1 MHNMKELA
9 EQIEVSPRMIKQYKN
24 ELEQAGIYI
33 DSKRGIYGGYSLNS
47 ELNTIDVGLTS
58 QELVQLKEIEKYFDD
73 KKEIRR
79 IIRKIS
85 NSYEKNTKLD
95 NSKKIKKIIETG
107 KLELEEIYI
116 NIRKAINGRNK
127 VYIEY
132 FSKESGI
139 SKRVIHPAE
148 MFFYLNEW
156 YVAAF
161 CERKGAIRLFK
172 LNDILEYKI
181 LDEVYDNFEIKR

>member
-58 QELVQLKEIEKYFDD
+58 QELVQLKEIEKYFDN

-132 FSKESGI
+132 FSKASGI